1 MTLKESIYSLLATD
15 AQDTDSD
22 KLGGMLGLSS
32 AAPYGVYFQHPP
44 EDINFESNSVITFFI
59 NSMAGRFPR
68 EIYFNVTAWGDN
80 FEAILNRCYALLHN
94 ASLNSLSDYTGLM
107 IKWNY
112 SGPELYSD
120 ELRVYS
126 QQQRYLIKGIKS

>member
-1 MTLKESIYSLLATD
+1 MTLKQCIYALLAAD
-15 AQDTDSD
+15 AQVTDSGH
-22 KLGGMLGLSS
+22 LGDMLGLSAS
-32 AAPYGVYFQHPP
+32 APYGVYFQHPP